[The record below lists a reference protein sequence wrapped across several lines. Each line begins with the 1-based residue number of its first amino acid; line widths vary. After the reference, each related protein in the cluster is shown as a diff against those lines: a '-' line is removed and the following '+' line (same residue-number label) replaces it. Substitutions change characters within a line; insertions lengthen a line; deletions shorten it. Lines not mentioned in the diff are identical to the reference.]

1 MSICSVYCKFSVIM
15 TSTCR
20 HSYDLNFKLK
30 IIAEAE
36 AVNNNREIAREYGL
50 SELMVR
56 KWRTNQ
62 IKSMINF
69 VCLLFILLT
78 VFIYFL
84 TSVYL
89 GNLEK
94 LYFVARKNSV
104 IRRTPSFKLIL
115 IKQAYFLVKNGAPYK

>member
-1 MSICSVYCKFSVIM
+1 MP
-15 TSTCR
+15 STRR

-50 SELMVR
+50 LELMVG

-94 LYFVARKNSV
+94 LYFVAQKYSV
-104 IRRTPSFKLIL
+104 IRRTPSFTQIF
-115 IKQAYFLVKNGAPYK
+115 IKQAYFLVKNGAPCV

>member
-1 MSICSVYCKFSVIM
+1 MP
-15 TSTCR
+15 STRR

-62 IKSMINF
+62 IKTNLDLVS
-69 VCLLFILLT
+69 LLH
-78 VFIYFL
+78 V
-84 TSVYL
+84 
-89 GNLEK
+89 
-94 LYFVARKNSV
+94 
-104 IRRTPSFKLIL
+104 
-115 IKQAYFLVKNGAPYK
+115 